1 MLDLAGKPPPTEEEG
16 GEKAN
21 TARLLQLPWLAQ
33 PLLLLTE
40 LRTCKLS
47 SVREQK
53 ETARVDAGPHGS
65 TLPRRHF
72 VAPLLTRQRSLP
84 LLTHKGLSSLSKSLF
99 FIKWGEKR
107 DRKRWGGDPA

>member
-47 SVREQK
+47 KGAEGNRPRGRRAAWQHIAPAPFCS
-53 ETARVDAGPHGS
+53 AAPHKAA
-65 TLPRRHF
+65 LA
-72 VAPLLTRQRSLP
+72 APPHPQRPQLP
-84 LLTHKGLSSLSKSLF
+84 LEILVFHKVGR
-99 FIKWGEKR
+99 ET
-107 DRKRWGGDPA
+107 